1 LLFDKDYKFLDA
13 AWDQIDGGEQIG
25 ESPKAAHDLL
35 SKEVT
40 IREAGHAFVY
50 ISNENPTYVE
60 VYGAC
65 PDVRKGTM
73 FLLRT
78 HLPMSF
84 NIMPACRSLT

>member
-13 AWDQIDGGEQIG
+13 AWDQIDGGEQVGI
-25 ESPKAAHDLL
+25 SPKAAHDLL

-40 IREAGHAFVY
+40 IREADHPFVY

-65 PDVRKGTM
+65 PDVRKG
-73 FLLRT
+73 
-78 HLPMSF
+78 
-84 NIMPACRSLT
+84 